1 MSHLQ
6 YLPLSPQFFS
16 ILVGI
21 YIALAA
27 LVLFRVLNHVHRRIG
42 IRPGTTLLLLL
53 ASLAG
58 SYFNIAVARLP
69 DEQILASR
77 EIDYFGITYAMPVVV
92 DWPGTVIAI
101 NVGGALLPG
110 LVSLYLLVR
119 HDLWVRGAIATLGV
133 TLVCNIM
140 AHPVHGL
147 GIALSP
153 FVPALT
159 AAIVALLLSRG
170 GAAPLAYISG
180 SLGTLIGADLLNL
193 GAVRGLGAPI
203 ASIGGAGTFDGIFL
217 VGVIAVLFTTLSP
230 EAGARTAAR

>member
-1 MSHLQ
+1 MNHLQ

-58 SYFNIAVARLP
+58 SYFNIEVARLP
-69 DEQILASR
+69 DEQILAAR
-77 EIDYFGITYAMPVVV
+77 EVDYYGIAYAVPVVV
-92 DWPGTVIAI
+92 DWPGTVIAV
-101 NVGGALLPG
+101 NVGGALLPA
-110 LVSLYLLVR
+110 LISLYLLVR
-119 HDLWVRGAIATLGV
+119 HDLWVRGLIAILCV
-133 TLVCNIM
+133 TLVCNTM

-147 GIALSP
+147 GIALP
-153 FVPALT
+153 PLVPALT
-159 AAIVALLLSRG
+159 AAIVALLLSRNR
-170 GAAPLAYISG
+170 AAPLAYISG
-180 SLGTLIGADLLNL
+180 SLGTLIGADVLNL
-193 GAVRGLGAPI
+193 GAVRGLGAPV

-230 EAGARTAAR
+230 RAGAR